1 MDWIRN
7 ALEKVLVTAQKIFTI
22 IIMLFITIKNTKRG
36 CFKKWG
42 KQPGPVPVILLAE
55 TSDHYGNTGY
65 VVSSPDILVRLL
77 TSPFSPSF

>member
-36 CFKKWG
+36 YFKKWG
-42 KQPGPVPVILLAE
+42 KQPGPIPVTLLVE
-55 TSDHYGNTGY
+55 TSDHYRQYYSY
-65 VVSSPDILVRLL
+65 VNISSPEIQNY
-77 TSPFSPSF
+77 